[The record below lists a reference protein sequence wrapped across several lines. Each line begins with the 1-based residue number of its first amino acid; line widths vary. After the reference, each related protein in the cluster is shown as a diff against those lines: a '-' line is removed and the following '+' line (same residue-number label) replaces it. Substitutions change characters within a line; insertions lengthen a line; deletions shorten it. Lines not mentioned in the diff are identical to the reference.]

1 MKIDDTKEPSWKSDD
16 SDLELEND
24 ILKNQLGISN
34 SDLHKTEHTTPELEN
49 QFLRNMKA
57 FHEMDDGPKQT
68 VRDLF
73 VEIQEFPPLDTL
85 DPQELARILDI
96 VDDTLNKHQLSLDL
110 NPKLSDERIYA
121 YFLTEILDE
130 EIPLFMAEG
139 IVTHFDG
146 CGGNCPECFQAD
158 VCENFIDFDDE
169 DAGSD
174 LT

>member
-1 MKIDDTKEPSWKSDD
+1 MKIDNPKNNEWEPDD

-24 ILKNQLGISN
+24 ILKNQLGLSN
-34 SDLHKTEHTTPELEN
+34 ENFNKSGESTPELEN

-73 VEIQEFPPLDTL
+73 TGIQELPPVDTL
-85 DPQELARILDI
+85 DPKELARLLDI
-96 VDDTLNKHQLSLDL
+96 VHDTLNKHQLCLDL
-110 NPKLSDERIYA
+110 REKLSNERIYA

-139 IVTHFDG
+139 FVTHFDG
-146 CGGNCPECFQAD
+146 CDGYCPECFQAD
-158 VCENFIDFDDE
+158 VCESFIDFDE
-169 DAGSD
+169 PDAGSD
-174 LT
+174 II